1 MPKSGTTWLKSLSF
15 SIIYRKKNSILKGPL
30 LTTNPHELVRFLEY
44 DLFLECAKPDLEAF
58 LCPRIFS
65 TNLPCHALPKSIL
78 NTKRRTIYMRGNPLD
93 QSAKALPIDE
103 AFELF
108 CKGIYP
114 LGPFWDHAEG
124 YWNASLNDVQKVLF
138 LKYEDLKIDATSHVK
153 KLAEFLGFPFSPE
166 EDENGVVEEI
176 VRLCSLE
183 NLRNLE
189 GNKNGGVNTPATK
202 FKASSFLRKGK
213 VGDWTN
219 FLTHSMAER
228 YKKIMEEKL
237 GNVAYH
243 LNCSNG

>member
-1 MPKSGTTWLKSLSF
+1 MEETPVFAPSSSTKATVLRSTIFFQRNFKAKDRDVILASMPKSGTTCLKSLSF
-15 SIIYRKKNSILKGPL
+15 SIINRKKNSILKGPR
-30 LTTNPHELVRFLEY
+30 LTTNPHELVRFLE
-44 DLFLECAKPDLEAF
+44 
-58 LCPRIFS
+58 
-65 TNLPCHALPKSIL
+65 
-78 NTKRRTIYMRGNPLD
+78 
-93 QSAKALPIDE
+93 SAKALPIDE

-108 CKGIYP
+108 CKGICP

-202 FKASSFLRKGK
+202 FKASSFFRKGK

-219 FLTHSMAER
+219 FVIHSMAER